1 MVLPGTLFSGQSSK
15 EGAWYIKKP
24 VAFLCRKHKVMHRD
38 CRCRD
43 DPAAAVPMH
52 PECGFGGEV
61 LMGKIGSSASSGV
74 VKDLTVGEP
83 MGLILGFAL
92 PLFGGMLF
100 QQFYS
105 LVDTLIVGR
114 FLGVKALA
122 GVGDTGAI
130 TFMIIGFCMGVCN
143 GFAIPISQRFGAK
156 DYTSMRKFL
165 AHGIYVCA
173 VMTVVM
179 TLFCSMFCRQI
190 LMVMNTPDDIFDYA
204 YQYLIIIFLGIPTN
218 FLYNLFSGA
227 IRALGDSKAP
237 VLFLVVSSVVNI
249 ALDLL
254 LILVIPMGVAGA
266 AAATVISQAAS
277 GIMAVIY
284 MIRKVEVLRIR
295 REEWEFHGYYV
306 EVLLA
311 MGVPMGLQYSITAIG
326 SVVLTTAVNSLG
338 SAYVAAQTAAG
349 RVGNFFCTPYDA
361 LGSTMATYGGQ
372 NVGAKKLERL
382 NQGLKS
388 ASIVGVIYSLI
399 ALAVMIFFGRSLA
412 ALFVSG
418 AENEILNAARLF
430 LVINAA
436 FYVPLTFVNVVRFM
450 IQGMGYSALAV
461 LSGVFEM
468 IGRTAA
474 AVFLIP
480 MVGYIGACFASPI
493 AWILA
498 DIFLFPAYFCVR
510 KRTYQMYH
518 MDPAEPDLQHK

>member
-1 MVLPGTLFSGQSSK
+1 
-15 EGAWYIKKP
+15 
-24 VAFLCRKHKVMHRD
+24 
-38 CRCRD
+38 
-43 DPAAAVPMH
+43 
-52 PECGFGGEV
+52 
-61 LMGKIGSSASSGV
+61 MGKTHSSASSGA

-156 DYTSMRKFL
+156 DYSDMRKFL
-165 AHGIYVCA
+165 AHSIYVCV

-179 TLFCSMFCRQI
+179 TLFCSVFCRQI
-190 LMVMNTPDDIFDYA
+190 LTAMNTPDDIFDYA

-237 VLFLVVSSVVNI
+237 VLFLVVSSVINI

-254 LILVIPMGVAGA
+254 LILVIPMGVSGA
-266 AAATVISQAAS
+266 AVATVISQAAS
-277 GIMAVIY
+277 GLLAVVY

-295 REEWEFHGYYV
+295 KEEWEFRGYYV
-306 EVLLA
+306 KVLLA

-326 SVVLTTAVNSLG
+326 SVVLTTAVNGLG

-349 RVGNFFCTPYDA
+349 RVGNFFCTPFDA

-382 NQGLKS
+382 NKGLRS
-388 ASIVGVIYSLI
+388 ASMVGVIYSVI
-399 ALAVMIFFGRSLA
+399 ALAVMIFFGRLLA

-418 AENEILNAARLF
+418 AENEILDSARLF

-468 IGRTAA
+468 IGRMAA
-474 AVFLIP
+474 AIFLIP
-480 MVGYIGACFASPI
+480 VIGYTGACFASPI

-498 DIFLFPAYFCVR
+498 DAFLFPAYFHVR
-510 KRTYQMYH
+510 KRTYQLYH
-518 MDPAEPDLQHK
+518 MDPAEPEPE